1 MGGRVNTKHSV
12 QSTASSSVKGQ
23 KTQMSQLN
31 YLSLKKNEDDAKVSF
46 FLAKLRMIVIMSCGG
61 CGRPRVAV

>member
-1 MGGRVNTKHSV
+1 MGGRVNTKHFV

-31 YLSLKKNEDDAKVSF
+31 NITYKKNKDDAKVLSF

-61 CGRPRVAV
+61 WAP